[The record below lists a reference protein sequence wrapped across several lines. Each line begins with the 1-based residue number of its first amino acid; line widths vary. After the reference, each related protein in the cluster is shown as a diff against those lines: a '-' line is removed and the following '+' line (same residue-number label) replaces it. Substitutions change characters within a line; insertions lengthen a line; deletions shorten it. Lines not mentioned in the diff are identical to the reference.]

1 MEPLE
6 VLLWKGDVRNLK
18 DVFSVKLVKNDF
30 LDYTLTAK
38 NNKTN
43 SEKVVKYDHLQFENT
58 KRNNI
63 LNRISTWIKKTVK
76 FRSLA

>member
-6 VLLWKGDVRNLK
+6 VILWKGDVRNLK

-30 LDYTLTAK
+30 LDYILTAK

-43 SEKVVKYDHLQFENT
+43 IEKVVKYDHLPFEEHEA
-58 KRNNI
+58 KQY
-63 LNRISTWIKKTVK
+63 
-76 FRSLA
+76 FE